1 LFENDTKCRIKA
13 KCWFIKIKSNKMK
26 ITKRILVIDD
36 ESTALDL
43 LRRILEA
50 AGYEVQVAANGLEG
64 VELFRRRPCDLV
76 ITDMVM
82 PVQDG
87 LQTILDLRNEVPNL
101 PVIAIS
107 GGGAI
112 SKERYL
118 AVAGYLDRVIT
129 IAKPFSVA
137 DITEAVARL
146 LEEQDHDVPE

>member
-1 LFENDTKCRIKA
+1 
-13 KCWFIKIKSNKMK
+13 MK
-26 ITKRILVIDD
+26 IAKRILVIDD

-50 AGYEVQVAANGLEG
+50 AGYEVQVAANGLQG

-87 LQTILDLRNEVPNL
+87 LQTILDLRSEAPDL

-137 DITEAVARL
+137 VITEAVAKL
-146 LEEQDHDVPE
+146 LDEQDHDVLE